1 MNATFGNKIPCLTD
15 YLKASSD
22 LDPIIFTKI
31 KKGNLLYQSYFEFV
45 VSAENQIN
53 SEYSD
58 SLNQLRQNSIFTTFM
73 KFLNTLL
80 PAKRIEEWCILKEL
94 FEGISERAT
103 EGMAIDVDYSFRE
116 KCIPC
121 QKAREQQNEN
131 N

>member
-1 MNATFGNKIPCLTD
+1 ME
-15 YLKASSD
+15 D
-22 LDPIIFTKI
+22 LIFTKI

-80 PAKRIEEWCILKEL
+80 PAKRIEEFVNEL
-94 FEGISERAT
+94 
-103 EGMAIDVDYSFRE
+103 
-116 KCIPC
+116 
-121 QKAREQQNEN
+121 N
-131 N
+131 